1 MRPNRGTRNVG
12 AALALLLGILA
23 MAPATSAAEPDD
35 RIAYARLLE
44 GGGADI
50 LVANPDGSD
59 EQLVPLEHLAEDFTV
74 PVWST
79 DHEWLLISHMM
90 RFDGSGDFLPW
101 RPAIVRPDGSD
112 YRLLEVP
119 DGPQD
124 MDCKV
129 WSGNSSRIFCGLDG
143 DVHGIFSVR
152 ASDGGDLQ
160 QLTENPFANG
170 GDVPAD
176 ISPDGSQL
184 LFIRKKPGPAPDPQ
198 PFRMEQFALY
208 VIDTDGTNER
218 ELVPFGITQGHEIQ
232 GAHWS
237 PDGRTII
244 SSNKHGRLFTVSAD
258 GGPLRFLKVDI
269 DGFAF
274 EPNWSPDGSRIVL
287 GLFTDGGEDLYT
299 ADADGSNVERVTDT
313 PGFENGPDWR

>member
-1 MRPNRGTRNVG
+1 MMRANR
-12 AALALLLGILA
+12 ALTGVVLLGSLIGSLA
-23 MAPATSAAEPDD
+23 FVPTTSADEPSD
-35 RIAYARLLE
+35 RIAYARLLDD
-44 GGGADI
+44 GTADI
-50 LVANPDGSD
+50 LTANADGSN
-59 EQLVPLEHLAEDFTV
+59 EQPVPLPELAEGFTV
-74 PVWST
+74 PVWSP
-79 DHEWLLISHMM
+79 DHAWLLISHTM
-90 RFDGSGDFLPW
+90 RFDGNGDFLPW

-112 YRLLEVP
+112 FRLLEIP

-129 WSGNSSRIFCGLDG
+129 WSGDGSRIFCGVDG

-152 ASDGGDLQ
+152 ASDGGDFR
-160 QLTENPFANG
+160 QLTENPYVNG

-208 VIDTDGTNER
+208 AINTDGTNER
-218 ELVPFGITQGHEIQ
+218 QIVPFGVTLGHEVQ

-237 PDGRTII
+237 PDGQTII
-244 SSNKHGRLFTVSAD
+244 SANKNGRIYVVDAD
-258 GGPLRFLKVDI
+258 GGPIRFLKLDV

-274 EPNWSPDGSRIVL
+274 EPNWSPDGERIL
-287 GLFTDGGEDLYT
+287 FGLFGPDQQDLYT
-299 ADADGSNVERVTDT
+299 ADPDGSNVVRVTET
-313 PGFENGPDWR
+313 PDFENGPDWR